1 MRTNDA
7 GLELIKR
14 HETLQLRAYLCP
26 AGVPTI
32 GYGHTGDVTHE
43 DVQKR
48 RMVTEHQADVML
60 DLDLERA
67 EDAVRGAVKVAL
79 NENQFAALVS
89 FVFNLGAANLLKST
103 LLKRLNSGRYTQAAE
118 EFLKWDK
125 AKDPKTGQLRSLPG
139 LVKRRADERA
149 LFLRTVV
156 AA

>member
-7 GLELIKR
+7 GLDLIKR

-48 RMVTEHQADVML
+48 RTVTEHQADVML

-139 LVKRRADERA
+139 LVKRRAEERA